1 MGFESLPRSFDARRA
16 FEGEPASRLPGLM
29 RVKLIILIL
38 ALGLTAGVVAC
49 GEDEESGGS
58 GAERAATATPTE
70 TASASGIE
78 ALVQGTSDGTDA
90 KPEVPAPEGDPPSEL
105 VIRDIV
111 KGKGP
116 KAKAGD
122 TLTMQYVG
130 IAWSNGQQ
138 FDASW
143 DSGQPFPFQLGAGM
157 VIQGWDEGM
166 VGMQKGG
173 RRLLVLP
180 PEKGYGEQGAGD
192 AIGPNETLVFVVDL
206 IAIN

>member
-1 MGFESLPRSFDARRA
+1 MRA
-16 FEGEPASRLPGLM
+16 
-29 RVKLIILIL
+29 KLTILTL
-38 ALGLTAGVVAC
+38 ALVLGAGVAAC
-49 GEDEESGGS
+49 GEDDDDGG
-58 GAERAATATPTE
+58 ETAATPTPTPTE
-70 TASASGIE
+70 TAKAGGIE
-78 ALVQGTSDGTDA
+78 ALVQGTSDKTGA
-90 KPEVPAPEGDPPSEL
+90 KPEVPAPKGDPPAEL

-143 DSGQPFPFQLGAGM
+143 DAGQPFPFQLGAGM
-157 VIQGWDEGM
+157 VIQGWDRGM

-173 RRLLVLP
+173 RRLLVIP
-180 PEKGYGEQGAGD
+180 PELGYGPAGAGD
-192 AIGPNETLVFVVDL
+192 VIGPNETLVFVVDL
-206 IAIN
+206 VSIG